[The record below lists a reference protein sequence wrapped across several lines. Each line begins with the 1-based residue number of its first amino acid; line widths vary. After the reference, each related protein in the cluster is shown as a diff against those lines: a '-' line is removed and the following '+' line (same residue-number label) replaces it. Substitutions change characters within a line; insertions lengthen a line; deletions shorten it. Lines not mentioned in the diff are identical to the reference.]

1 MPFYV
6 AAGAQSHPP
15 GHSREELPLDRCV
28 KSLTLLVSR
37 LRTTGTPARRTV
49 ETWQETRERELRCN
63 AGSGSRS
70 S

>member
-6 AAGAQSHPP
+6 AAEGRHILL
-15 GHSREELPLDRCV
+15 GHAGEELPLDRSI
-28 KSLTLLVSR
+28 KSLTLLLSR

-49 ETWQETRERELRCN
+49 ESWQETRERELRCN
-63 AGSGSRS
+63 AGSGSPS